1 MTVQVHQTEI
11 FGNEKRTFAEEI
23 FSAAAGL
30 AEHDYDDSPPR
41 HDDAAVCC
49 WYQMSM
55 GRVG

>member
-11 FGNEKRTFAEEI
+11 FGNEKRTFAEET

-30 AEHDYDDSPPR
+30 AEHDYADSPIR
-41 HDDAAVCC
+41 RDDAAVCC
-49 WYQMSM
+49 WYPMGM